1 MAVYLSLFQSGRP
14 VLMALV
20 AVAAAS
26 GMTLLGIRL
35 FRVPGAAASAA
46 APATLAASGTALCEP
61 QEDDLLVLSLPRSE
75 DAEAPSEPEPADSPS
90 LETIKTR

>member
-1 MAVYLSLFQSGRP
+1 MSLFQSERP
-14 VLMALV
+14 ALMALV

-26 GMTLLGIRL
+26 GMALLGVRL
-35 FRVPGAAASAA
+35 FRVPVEAAPEG

-90 LETIKTR
+90 LETIETR